1 MTLTVL
7 HTPEEWA
14 ARCTSAGRR
23 AALSIGFFDGLHL
36 GHQEVLR
43 HVVARAK
50 AAATLGAAEERAE
63 ASSAPTYGREVGGA
77 AACIAGVVTFDPH
90 PAAILRPGKV
100 PKLISTL
107 AQRLAGF
114 EAAGIEAA
122 LVMKFTPDIAAISAE
137 DFLAKILVERLGMSA
152 ICVGPNFRFG
162 HKQAGNTDLLAQ
174 MAPRF
179 GYEVEI
185 LPPSV
190 LHGQLV
196 SSTAV
201 RTAIAAGQVALAA
214 ELLGHPFSLTGPI
227 RPGDKRGGA
236 VLVPTLNLAPE
247 QELLPKTGVYCTETR
262 VVGTL
267 YRSVTNVGF
276 RPTFNGQALSIESHL
291 FDFSEMMPEGE
302 IEVRF
307 WERLRDEQKFASVD
321 ELRRQIGLDLAAAQA
336 FFKKRDAS
344 SVCT

>member
-1 MTLTVL
+1 MALTVL

-14 ARCTSAGRR
+14 ARYTSTGRR
-23 AALSIGFFDGLHL
+23 AALTVGFFDGLHL

-43 HVVARAK
+43 HVIARAK
-50 AAATLGAAEERAE
+50 AANA
-63 ASSAPTYGREVGGA
+63 
-77 AACIAGVVTFDPH
+77 IAGVVTFDPH
-90 PAAILRPGKV
+90 PSAILRPGKA
-100 PKLISTL
+100 PKMISTL

-114 EAAGIEAA
+114 ENAGIEAV
-122 LVMKFTPDIAAISAE
+122 LVLRFTPVVAAITAE
-137 DFLAKILVERLGMSA
+137 DFLSKILVEMLGMSA

-174 MAPRF
+174 MAPSF

-185 LPPSV
+185 VPPSV

-201 RTAIAAGQVALAA
+201 RMAIAAGQVALAA
-214 ELLGHPFSLTGPI
+214 ELLGRQFSLTGQI
-227 RPGDKRGGA
+227 RSGDKRGGA

-262 VVGTL
+262 VGATL

-276 RPTFNGQALSIESHL
+276 RPTFNAQALSIESHL
-291 FDFSEMMPEGE
+291 FDFSEMIPEGE

-321 ELRRQIGLDLAAAQA
+321 ELRRQIGSDLAAARG
-336 FFKKRDAS
+336 FFAGRDAPNPKP
-344 SVCT
+344 

>member
-1 MTLTVL
+1 MALTVL

-14 ARCTSAGRR
+14 ARYTAAGRR
-23 AALSIGFFDGLHL
+23 AALTVGFFDGLHL

-43 HVVARAK
+43 HVIARAK
-50 AAATLGAAEERAE
+50 AMNA
-63 ASSAPTYGREVGGA
+63 V
-77 AACIAGVVTFDPH
+77 AGVVTFDPH
-90 PAAILRPGKV
+90 PSTILRPGKAA
-100 PKLISTL
+100 KLISTL
-107 AQRLAGF
+107 TQRLAGF
-114 EAAGIEAA
+114 EAAGVEAA
-122 LVMKFTPDIAAISAE
+122 LVLNFTPAVAAISAE

-162 HKQAGNTDLLAQ
+162 NKQTGDTALLAK
-174 MAPRF
+174 MAVCC

-185 LPPSV
+185 VPPSV

-201 RTAIAAGQVALAA
+201 RTAIAAGHVALAA
-214 ELLGHPFSLTGPI
+214 ELLGRPFSLTGPI

-262 VVGTL
+262 VGKTL
-267 YRSVTNVGF
+267 YRSATNVGF

-291 FDFSEMMPEGE
+291 FDFSETMPDGE
-302 IEVRF
+302 IDVRF

-321 ELRRQIGLDLAAAQA
+321 ELRRQIELDLAAARE
-336 FFKKRDAS
+336 FFRKRDAS
-344 SVCT
+344 SVRA